1 MPLINLD
8 LFSVGVAAAATGVLG
23 FTVFLSGRKSITHQT
38 FLAFSLI
45 TIAWGTINYFS
56 YNITSASIAFWLLRG
71 VIFFAVLQAFLI
83 FQLFY
88 VFPKTR
94 VVFPK
99 PYVRY
104 LLPVVG
110 ATALLTLTPLVFSRV
125 LEVSAA
131 GRILRL
137 ENGPGIL
144 LFGAVSVGLVA
155 ASVALLIRKT
165 LRSAGDERLQFKYL
179 LLGAFLM
186 FALIIAFN
194 FILPAFLGNVRFIP
208 LGAVFTFPFALFTSY
223 AIAKHHLLHV
233 KVVATEILTFI
244 LAVVMFIEV
253 VLADSLLLIVFR
265 SGVLLLVLIFGIL
278 LIRSVLRE
286 VEQREKLEELARQL
300 KTANDQL
307 GELSRFK
314 TQLLSLASH
323 QIKSPLAAIK
333 GFVSILLDGLYGS
346 VEGQVRVTLEK
357 VKRST
362 DNLVDLI
369 NTLLDLRKVEEGKM
383 EYRFER
389 TDLNRLVGDT
399 VEELRPLAEAK
410 KLGMKFVP
418 LAGAVLVQADAQK
431 LKQVVQNLIDNA
443 IKYTPLG
450 LVKVE
455 LQKEGAYVVCSVT
468 DSGLGVPGDLLPHL
482 FEEFVRDERVKA
494 KVLGMGL
501 GLYIAKKI
509 VEAHGGAI
517 WAKSAGEKQGSQFS
531 FRLPLDSK

>member
-1 MPLINLD
+1 VTPLINLD

-23 FTVFLSGRKSITHQT
+23 FTVFLSDRKSITHQT
-38 FLAFSLI
+38 FLAFSLV
-45 TIAWGTINYFS
+45 TIVWGTINYFS
-56 YNITSASIAFWLLRG
+56 YNITSPPAAFWLLKG
-71 VIFFAVLQAFLI
+71 VIFFAVVQAFFI

-88 VFPKTR
+88 VFPKER
-94 VVFPK
+94 VTFPK
-99 PYVRY
+99 AYVRY
-104 LLPVVG
+104 LLPLVG
-110 ATALLTLTPLVFSRV
+110 ATALLTLTPFVFSRV
-125 LEVSAA
+125 LEVSSE
-131 GRILRL
+131 GRIVRL
-137 ENGPGIL
+137 ENAPGIL
-144 LFGAVSVGLVA
+144 LFGAVSVGLVV
-155 ASVALLIRKT
+155 ASVVLLVRKA
-165 LRSAGDERLQFKYL
+165 LRSSGSERVQFNYL
-179 LLGAFLM
+179 ILGAFLM

-194 FILPAFLGNVRFIP
+194 FILPAFLENVRFIP
-208 LGAVFTFPFALFTSY
+208 LGAVFTFPFVLFTSY

-233 KVVATEILTFI
+233 KVVTTEILTFI
-244 LAVVMFIEV
+244 LAVVTFVEI
-253 VLADSLLLIVFR
+253 VLADSLTLILFR
-265 SGVLLLVLIFGIL
+265 SGVFLLVLIFGIL

-286 VEQREKLEELARQL
+286 VEQREKLEELTKELQVV
-300 KTANDQL
+300 NNQL

-383 EYRFER
+383 DYHFER
-389 TDLNRLVGDT
+389 ADLNKLVGDT
-399 VEELRPLAEAK
+399 VEDLRQLAEAK
-410 KLGMKFVP
+410 KLGLKLVP
-418 LAGAVLVQADAQK
+418 LAGEVWVQADAQK
-431 LKQVVQNLIDNA
+431 LKQVAQNLIDNA

-455 LQKEGAYVVCSVT
+455 LQKEGNYVVCSVT
-468 DSGLGVPGDLLPHL
+468 DSGLGIPSDLLPHL

-494 KVLGMGL
+494 KVLGTGL

-509 VEAHGGAI
+509 VEAHGGTI
-517 WAKSAGEKQGSQFS
+517 WAKSEGEKRGSQFS
-531 FRLPLDSK
+531 FRLPLA